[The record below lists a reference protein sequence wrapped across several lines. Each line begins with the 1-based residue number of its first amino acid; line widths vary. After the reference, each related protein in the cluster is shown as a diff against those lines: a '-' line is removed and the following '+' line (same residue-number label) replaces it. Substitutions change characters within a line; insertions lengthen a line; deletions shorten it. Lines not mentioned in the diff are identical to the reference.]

1 MYRNDL
7 SQMVLTPQ
15 LQQLIHFGNND
26 NSNNNGNDN
35 NNNSNGNS
43 NNGNNNGNAGSNSG
57 NVNNSNPPVTNPTN
71 SFGGSGQF
79 DVTVQNSGSP
89 AGINANVNCL
99 VSQNGNNIQLGLD
112 LFPTSVPSSLQ
123 STFSD
128 SDNSDY
134 LFNFD
139 GTTSNT
145 DSGTQITANA
155 QGSLSSANTFNL
167 DLNGTIDQNQDT
179 FTLTLTSQQ
188 NSQMAINT
196 PQAISLH
203 PNNNNSNNN
212 NSSSSNNPNNNSG
225 GVTPVFQGGQINTAQ
240 KTITLTFSVTNGLSH
255 DTTINSMSGTLEITA
270 DQYSL
275 GTVSSTGPVTIP
287 SGQTATIT
295 VSGTLTQNDLNYL
308 NNHYSHASSLDV
320 TVVNGK
326 MTEDGVTNQGAQS
339 QDLGNIPI
347 S

>member
-1 MYRNDL
+1 M
-7 SQMVLTPQ
+7 
-15 LQQLIHFGNND
+15 HFGNND
-26 NSNNNGNDN
+26 NSNNNGNN
-35 NNNSNGNS
+35 NNNNQNDNS
-43 NNGNNNGNAGSNSG
+43 NNGNNNGNTGSNSG

-71 SFGGSGQF
+71 SFGGSGQL
-79 DVTVQNSGSP
+79 DVTVPNSGSP

-123 STFSD
+123 STFSN
-128 SDNSDY
+128 SGNSDY

-155 QGSLSSANTFNL
+155 QGSLNSGSTFNL
-167 DLNGTIDQNQDT
+167 DLNGTIDQAQDT
-179 FTLTLTSQQ
+179 FTLTLTSEQT
-188 NSQMAINT
+188 SQMGITT

-203 PNNNNSNNN
+203 LNNNNGNNNNSNNN
-212 NSSSSNNPNNNSG
+212 SSNNPNNNSG
-225 GVTPVFQGGQINTAQ
+225 GVTPIFQGGQINTAQ
-240 KTITLTFSVTNGLSH
+240 KTITLTFSVTNGIGH

-287 SGQTATIT
+287 LGQTATIT
-295 VSGTLTQNDLNYL
+295 VSGPLTQNDLNYL
-308 NNHYSHASSLDV
+308 NNHYSHATSVDV

-326 MTEDGVTNQGAQS
+326 MTEDGVTNQGGQS